1 MLLHP
6 EQYTDEQLDQML
18 HENDIAVPDTEEEWQ
33 RFQSVH
39 RDTTRRWLRV
49 AATFIGALMLSGIAF
64 AAIYILTPQTHP
76 QPLPVEGGEKIV
88 YAPLPQQGGDGGGSS
103 GRGAEP
109 LIFNN
114 TPLDE
119 ITKELATYYNKEA
132 DIRNTEAHN
141 VRLYY
146 KWERKDSLERVVS
159 DLNHFDRVN
168 LAIEDNK
175 LIVK

>member
-76 QPLPVEGGEKIV
+76 QPLPVEGGKKIV
-88 YAPLPQQGGDGGGSS
+88 
-103 GRGAEP
+103 
-109 LIFNN
+109 
-114 TPLDE
+114 
-119 ITKELATYYNKEA
+119 
-132 DIRNTEAHN
+132 
-141 VRLYY
+141 
-146 KWERKDSLERVVS
+146 
-159 DLNHFDRVN
+159 
-168 LAIEDNK
+168 
-175 LIVK
+175 